1 MLIYNKATYEKEL
14 IKMGFYNFSKKQYI
28 INAALGKNT
37 SRLTKISRQY
47 PKKTFLRN
55 YFKHM
60 RQSIFQFADLI
71 YSSNDKRARK
81 FISLDKEESKAFVD
95 LAALYFTI
103 AMTSR
108 KENMQLL
115 KNINISRPA
124 LLGELYDQLKF
135 DSEERTLGKRLLK
148 QSELN
153 FSTFTV
159 NWCKR
164 FSEKVL
170 KVEESELSQSE
181 YEELLSII
189 HGSFLSFMKAF
200 T

>member
-1 MLIYNKATYEKEL
+1 
-14 IKMGFYNFSKKQYI
+14 MGFYDFSKKQYI

-37 SRLTKISRQY
+37 SRLTRISKKY
-47 PKKTFLRN
+47 PKKTFFRN

-60 RQSIFQFADLI
+60 RRSIYQFATLI

-81 FISLDKEESKAFVD
+81 FISLNKEESKAFVD

-124 LLGELYDQLKF
+124 LLGELYNQLEF

-159 NWCKR
+159 NWCNI

-170 KVEESELSQSE
+170 QVEESALSQSE
-181 YEELLSII
+181 NEELLSII
-189 HGSFLSFMKAF
+189 HGSFLFFMRAF